1 MVRHEYITF
10 TLLIANIRNTYLLEL
25 FFLKININQ
34 KLQLCAPLPIDGD
47 SLKERKKDRKIVYF
61 LNNSTFIHIQC
72 STFTN

>member
-1 MVRHEYITF
+1 
-10 TLLIANIRNTYLLEL
+10 LLEL